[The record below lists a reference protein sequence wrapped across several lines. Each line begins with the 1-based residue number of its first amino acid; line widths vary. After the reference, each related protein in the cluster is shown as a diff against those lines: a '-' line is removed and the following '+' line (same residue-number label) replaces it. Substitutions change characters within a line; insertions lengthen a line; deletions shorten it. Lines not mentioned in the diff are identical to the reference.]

1 MLFIY
6 AGPQY
11 AEIAMMT
18 SNAYPSRWTER
29 ELVSD
34 IARLDELIVRMTRC
48 DDRRSRCAASYLR
61 QVAKDRRDA
70 LSTLR
75 YHRVH

>member
-1 MLFIY
+1 ML
-6 AGPQY
+6 
-11 AEIAMMT
+11 T
-18 SNAYPSRWTER
+18 TNAYPSRWTEK

-34 IARLDELIVRMTRC
+34 IARLDELIARMTDC
-48 DDRRSRCAASYLR
+48 DDLRSRCAASYLR

-75 YHRVH
+75 YHRLH

>member
-1 MLFIY
+1 
-6 AGPQY
+6 
-11 AEIAMMT
+11 MT
-18 SNAYPSRWTER
+18 TTFGYPSRWTEK
-29 ELVSD
+29 ELVRD
-34 IARLDELIVRMTRC
+34 IARLDELITRMTRC

-75 YHRVH
+75 YRRVH